1 MQMQTPSKMPVKK
14 KKNKK
19 HIFKDIK
26 TCDLPP
32 IPDKLYFTIGEASKL
47 SLVEAHTLRYWEREF
62 SQIKPSKRRFSRRY
76 YQRKD
81 LLLIRHLRE
90 LLYDQ
95 GFTLEGARAK
105 LLEENG
111 RSYRAKVSVT
121 NEAIKELMR
130 EVLTGL
136 ENVLGAIEVDAEV

>member
-1 MQMQTPSKMPVKK
+1 MQIQTLSKMPRKK

-26 TCDLPP
+26 TNDLPA

-47 SLVEAHTLRYWEREF
+47 SLVEPHTLRYWEREF
-62 SQIKPSKRRFSRRY
+62 SQIKPSKRRFGRRY

-90 LLYDQ
+90 LLYDN
-95 GFTLEGARAK
+95 GYTLEGARAK
-105 LLEENG
+105 LMEENG
-111 RSYRAKVSVT
+111 RSYRAKISVT
-121 NEAIKELMR
+121 NEAIKELLK
-130 EVLTGL
+130 EVLHGL
-136 ENVLGAIEVDAEV
+136 DSVLETVEVEAEA

>member
-1 MQMQTPSKMPVKK
+1 MQIQTPSKMQRK

-26 TCDLPP
+26 TNELPS

-47 SLVEAHTLRYWEREF
+47 SMVEPHTLRYWEREF

-90 LLYDQ
+90 LLYDH

-111 RSYRAKVSVT
+111 RSYRAKISVT
-121 NEAIKELMR
+121 NEAIKELLK
-130 EVLTGL
+130 EVLHGL
-136 ENVLGAIEVDAEV
+136 ETVILAADVDAEA